1 MTREQEIRQR
11 MACVPNT
18 TPLTVTLAGDIKVRL
33 PDQGPHTSVANF
45 WQGQNPRR
53 AAALAHMFAHAG
65 VDLNYLLEAL
75 EAERRHS
82 ETLEAERDAAR
93 KNLADLENEV
103 EDLLDRVQDR
113 DNRISLL
120 EEALA
125 NAGGRLALRGDP
137 A

>member
-1 MTREQEIRQR
+1 
-11 MACVPNT
+11 
-18 TPLTVTLAGDIKVRL
+18 
-33 PDQGPHTSVANF
+33 
-45 WQGQNPRR
+45 
-53 AAALAHMFAHAG
+53 MFAHAG